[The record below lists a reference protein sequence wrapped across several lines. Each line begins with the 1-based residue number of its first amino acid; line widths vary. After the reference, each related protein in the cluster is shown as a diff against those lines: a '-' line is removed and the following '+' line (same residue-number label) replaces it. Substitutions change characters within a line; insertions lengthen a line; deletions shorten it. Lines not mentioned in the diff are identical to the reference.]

1 MSIEDPVDF
10 ESRPVYRRVGTY
22 LIGIVVLG
30 LAAAALVFTLAMQ
43 GVGWPI
49 SLLRGG
55 AVSAGTLAS
64 LKQENGQV
72 WLYSAPASRSY
83 FASVGGNYDQLLQAW
98 RQYFDRRSEKAHEIS
113 DLSAISSAS
122 GGVVILASAAALGEA
137 ERRQL
142 TEFRQRGGSV
152 LATWATGTRDLHG
165 QWHGWGF
172 LEDLLQ
178 AKYLGERAASA
189 SVSNVLII
197 SGNSPLASVAMTGRQ
212 IELGGLTEP
221 PLRFDSP
228 NRSGLFL
235 GQDGSSN
242 DYSIVFAESSTNG
255 ARALLFGFAETA
267 WERQPED
274 VYLLVDASLNW
285 LRHKP
290 QLQIAGWPHGK
301 VSAQSFTLDADTTL
315 QQFQNSDVK
324 WRGFDAR
331 ISLFLPAEML
341 PFASDWIT
349 YFQESMEVAQRGAVS
364 GSASPVAAVSTKSS
378 VVVSPVGGLVGYSS
392 HNERYSLDAQ
402 QSLQNSGIRYCI
414 SAPQAGRGALPY
426 FAAISGT
433 DSTNGLLMLPR
444 SQSNDTALLT
454 ANGDSDSLTRALR
467 KNFDGSAEI
476 GGLGILGLHT
486 SALAN
491 PLLSQSLAEYQAYVK
506 SQSDRVWLAS
516 TGEVNSWWR
525 DRSRIGLVQ
534 RQLGFRFEFDLAIG
548 GERPVTGASLVLTL
562 PRKGELPS
570 VSGLK
575 IGMPMPTLRLLDPFR
590 AMIVFDALS
599 PGNYFYQVTF

>member
-1 MSIEDPVDF
+1 M
-10 ESRPVYRRVGTY
+10 
-22 LIGIVVLG
+22 IGIVVLG

-172 LEDLLQ
+172 LENLLQ

-301 VSAQSFTLDADTTL
+301 VSAQSFTLDADTPCNNFRNRMSSGEVLTRASVYSYQPKCCL
-315 QQFQNSDVK
+315 LLLT
-324 WRGFDAR
+324 G
-331 ISLFLPAEML
+331 LPTSREN
-341 PFASDWIT
+341 
-349 YFQESMEVAQRGAVS
+349 MEVAQRGAVS

-562 PRKGELPS
+562 PRKGEPPS